1 MVTSTQPVGPGHH
14 RNELGLRLRAVSF
27 RPRATDS
34 PHLNREQHPTNRST
48 CGDKN
53 VPKDAHAELVSCV
66 TFLHGGGAKLEVMT
80 LFRQSRR

>member
-1 MVTSTQPVGPGHH
+1 MVTSTQPVGPSHH
-14 RNELGLRLRAVSF
+14 RNELGLRLSAVSF
-27 RPRATDS
+27 RPRVTDS
-34 PHLNREQHPTNRST
+34 PHQNREQHPTNRST